1 MKNQSSLNI
10 YCFNQ
15 PALNTEWDS
24 LRSDKYKNA
33 LPFEWKIVENLEDAQ
48 VIAWDGVI
56 SPKGRHY
63 TEQVIQKL
71 KDGALLLLMGE
82 GRTLFKDSSV
92 VELLDL
98 DQIRYVEL
106 SGWSLLPEDILAT
119 LEVCNQKIAHV

>member
-1 MKNQSSLNI
+1 MKNQTTLNI

-24 LRSDKYKNA
+24 LRSDKYRGTLN
-33 LPFEWKIVENLEDAQ
+33 FDWKFVENLDEAQ
-48 VIAWDGVI
+48 IIAWDGVI
-56 SPKGRHY
+56 TPKGRHY
-63 TEQVIQKL
+63 TEKIIQKL

-82 GRTLFKDSSV
+82 GRTLFKDSSL

-106 SGWSLLPEDILAT
+106 NGWSLLPEDILAT
-119 LEVCNQKIAHV
+119 LEVCNQKIRHV